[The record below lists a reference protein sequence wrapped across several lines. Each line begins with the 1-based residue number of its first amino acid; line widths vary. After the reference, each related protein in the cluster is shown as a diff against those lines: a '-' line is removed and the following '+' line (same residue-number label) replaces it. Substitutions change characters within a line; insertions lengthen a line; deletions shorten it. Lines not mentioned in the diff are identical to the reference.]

1 MRKKRLV
8 SQLLDMYDFENLSEL
23 SLNEYLEGFKKF
35 CFIFELSY
43 SEEDIERLKD
53 IFAFSKLEMKEK
65 AEEIIEELKE
75 DLI

>member
-8 SQLLDMYDFENLSEL
+8 SQLLDLYDFENLKEL
-23 SLNEYLEGFKKF
+23 SLTEYLEGFKKF
-35 CFIFELSY
+35 CFIFDLTY
-43 SEEDIERLKD
+43 SEKDIERLKD
-53 IFAFSKLEMKEK
+53 IFAFNKLEMKEQ